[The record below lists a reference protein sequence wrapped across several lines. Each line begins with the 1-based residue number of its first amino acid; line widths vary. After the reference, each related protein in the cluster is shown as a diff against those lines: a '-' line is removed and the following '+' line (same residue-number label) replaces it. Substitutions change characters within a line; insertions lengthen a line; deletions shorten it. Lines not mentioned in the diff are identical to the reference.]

1 MVWRCAG
8 KMHHLILIIFIL
20 SIIQEKKL
28 KAADRSCILRGLDI
42 VIFLISD
49 CCPEISTLLF
59 CFLFCFFISFPFS
72 CCLTVIDK
80 YSYLSI
86 TCSVINYILDIFES
100 MHTFVWISFLILA
113 WLELKLECYRKIK
126 LFFFNRLQS
135 FQSR

>member
-42 VIFLISD
+42 VIFQISD

-59 CFLFCFFISFPFS
+59 CFLFFFSYLFLSP
-72 CCLTVIDK
+72 K